1 MYNHFK
7 NMLRNFPKICLIF
20 SLLVLSY
27 TGFKSEIIFEGR
39 NRDYYLIYYLLS
51 IIFIILSIILFY
63 LNNIIKLY
71 LIITISTILICL
83 YAIEGFISHYGK
95 IDFIQLIKKSKM
107 YSKETGK
114 KFDTRSTITI
124 YNELKKTNKDIVF
137 SIQPQL
143 FKKEGIYS
151 LSGISNS
158 ETIFCNENGY
168 QAFYK
173 SDRYGFNNPDDQ
185 WDNKEI
191 EYFLLGDSFVH
202 GQCVNRPNDIASVLR
217 TISKKNAVNLGFRG
231 LGPLQEYAILREYIR
246 PGVKNILWFYYE
258 NSDLMDL
265 ENNLEK
271 PILKKYLTSENFS
284 QNLVE
289 KQKIIDAL
297 SKEELQRITLNHGK
311 VSQFLK
317 LYKLRTLVG
326 NTFYTR
332 NNIKPQPAFK
342 EILKKAKRL
351 SNKNNSKLYFI
362 YLPNYARY
370 KLNKIDPNYILVK
383 KIVKDLKIPIIDI
396 HDEVF
401 SKVDDPIKLFPFRM
415 NGHYTVDGYKKVSEK
430 IFELIE
436 N

>member
-1 MYNHFK
+1 
-7 NMLRNFPKICLIF
+7 MLRYFSQIF
-20 SLLVLSY
+20 FILSLLVLAY
-27 TGFKSEIIFEGR
+27 VGFKSEITWEG
-39 NRDYYLIYYLLS
+39 NKRDYYQIYYLLS
-51 IIFIILSIILFY
+51 LFLIIFSITSFY
-63 LNNIIKLY
+63 LSNIIKIY

-95 IDFIQLIKKSKM
+95 LDFIQLIKKSKM

-137 SIQPQL
+137 SISPQL

-202 GQCVNRPNDIASVLR
+202 GQCVNRPNDLASVLR
-217 TISKKNAVNLGFRG
+217 TISKKRAVNLGFRG
-231 LGPLQEYAILREYIR
+231 LGPLHEYAILREYIR

-265 ENNLEK
+265 ESNLKK
-271 PILKKYLTSENFS
+271 PILKKYLESENFS
-284 QNLVE
+284 QNLVK
-289 KQKIIDAL
+289 KQKIIDILA
-297 SKEELQRITLNHGK
+297 KKELQRINSNHNK
-311 VSQFLK
+311 ISQFLK
-317 LYKLRTLVG
+317 LYKLRTLLS
-326 NTFYTR
+326 NIFNRR
-332 NNIKPQPAFK
+332 NNVELQPEFK
-342 EILKKAKRL
+342 EILEKAKKL
-351 SNKNNSKLYFI
+351 SIKNNSKLYFI
-362 YLPNYARY
+362 YLPSYARY
-370 KLNKIDPNYILVK
+370 KFNKDDPNYILVK
-383 KIVKDLKIPIIDI
+383 KLVKNLKIPFIDI
-396 HDEVF
+396 HEEVF
-401 SKVDDPIKLFPFRM
+401 SQLNDPLTLFPFEM
-415 NGHYTVDGYKKVSEK
+415 NGHYTVSGYRKISEK
-430 IFELIE
+430 IYELID

>member
-1 MYNHFK
+1 
-7 NMLRNFPKICLIF
+7 MLRYFSQIF
-20 SLLVLSY
+20 FILSLLVLAY
-27 TGFKSEIIFEGR
+27 VGFKSEITWEG
-39 NRDYYLIYYLLS
+39 NKRDYYQIYYLLS
-51 IIFIILSIILFY
+51 LFLIIFSITSFY
-63 LNNIIKLY
+63 LSNIIKIY

-95 IDFIQLIKKSKM
+95 LDFIQLIKKSKM

-137 SIQPQL
+137 SISPQL

-202 GQCVNRPNDIASVLR
+202 GQCVNRPNDLASVLR
-217 TISKKNAVNLGFRG
+217 TISKKRAVNLGFRG
-231 LGPLQEYAILREYIR
+231 LGPLHEYAILREYIR

-265 ENNLEK
+265 ESNLKK
-271 PILKKYLTSENFS
+271 PILKKYLESENFS
-284 QNLVE
+284 QNLVK
-289 KQKIIDAL
+289 KQKIIDILA
-297 SKEELQRITLNHGK
+297 KKELQRINSNHNK
-311 VSQFLK
+311 ISQFLK
-317 LYKLRTLVG
+317 LYKLRTLLS
-326 NTFYTR
+326 NIFNRR
-332 NNIKPQPAFK
+332 NNVELQPEFK
-342 EILKKAKRL
+342 EILEKAKKL
-351 SNKNNSKLYFI
+351 SIKNNSKLYFI
-362 YLPNYARY
+362 YLPSYARY
-370 KLNKIDPNYILVK
+370 KFNKDDPNYILVK
-383 KIVKDLKIPIIDI
+383 KLVKNLKIPFIDI
-396 HDEVF
+396 HEEVF
-401 SKVDDPIKLFPFRM
+401 SQSNDPLTLFPFEM
-415 NGHYTVDGYKKVSEK
+415 NGHYTVSGYRKISEK
-430 IFELIE
+430 IYELID

>member
-1 MYNHFK
+1 
-7 NMLRNFPKICLIF
+7 MLRYFSQIF
-20 SLLVLSY
+20 FILSLLVLAY
-27 TGFKSEIIFEGR
+27 VGFKSEITWEGN
-39 NRDYYLIYYLLS
+39 NRDYYQIYYLLS
-51 IIFIILSIILFY
+51 LFLIIFSITSFY
-63 LNNIIKLY
+63 LSNIIKIY

-95 IDFIQLIKKSKM
+95 LDFIQLIKKSKM

-137 SIQPQL
+137 SISPQL

-202 GQCVNRPNDIASVLR
+202 GMCVNRPNDLASVLR
-217 TISKKNAVNLGFRG
+217 TISKKRAVNLGFRG
-231 LGPLQEYAILREYIR
+231 LGPLHEYAILREYIR

-265 ENNLEK
+265 ESNLKK
-271 PILKKYLTSENFS
+271 PILKKYLESENFS
-284 QNLVE
+284 QNLVK
-289 KQKIIDAL
+289 KQKIIDILA
-297 SKEELQRITLNHGK
+297 KKELQRINSNHNK
-311 VSQFLK
+311 ISQFLK
-317 LYKLRTLVG
+317 LYKLRTLLG
-326 NTFYTR
+326 NIFNRR
-332 NNIKPQPAFK
+332 NNVELQPEFK
-342 EILKKAKRL
+342 EILEKAKKL
-351 SNKNNSKLYFI
+351 SIKNNSKLYFI
-362 YLPNYARY
+362 YLPSYARY
-370 KLNKIDPNYILVK
+370 KFNKDDPNYILVK
-383 KIVKDLKIPIIDI
+383 KLVKNLKIPFIDI
-396 HDEVF
+396 HEEVF
-401 SKVDDPIKLFPFRM
+401 SQSNDPLTLFPFEM
-415 NGHYTVDGYKKVSEK
+415 NGHYTVSGYRKISEK
-430 IFELIE
+430 IYELID